1 MRARIMKRI
10 FQAYG
15 LALFFS
21 NVAVASDEMIQKSSY
36 RFLGDEKA
44 INICAA
50 ALKSGSSL
58 VAEAKKLHITRKS
71 LRDVTCNGETLSD
84 FVTANKS
91 NLGSKAL
98 ASAQ

>member
-1 MRARIMKRI
+1 MNSIIQILLTI
-10 FQAYG
+10 F
-15 LALFFS
+15 FFS
-21 NVAVASDEMIQKSSY
+21 NVAVASEETIQKSSY
-36 RFLGDEKA
+36 RFLGDERA

-50 ALKSGSSL
+50 ALKSNSSL

-91 NLGSKAL
+91 NFGLKAL